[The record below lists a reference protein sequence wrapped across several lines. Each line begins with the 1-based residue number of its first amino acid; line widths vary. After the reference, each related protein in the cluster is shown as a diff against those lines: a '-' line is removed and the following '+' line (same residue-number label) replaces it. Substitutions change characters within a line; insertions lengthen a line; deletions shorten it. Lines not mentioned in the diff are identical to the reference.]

1 MLGDKLK
8 LSNMFYL
15 QIAHYLHPNCIYF
28 VWLKVSSH
36 KRKKKVSSHSDKTPH
51 SVILFS
57 ILFLILIGETITNLY
72 LIICIKMTV

>member
-36 KRKKKVSSHSDKTPH
+36 KRKKKGKQS
-51 SVILFS
+51 L
-57 ILFLILIGETITNLY
+57 
-72 LIICIKMTV
+72 